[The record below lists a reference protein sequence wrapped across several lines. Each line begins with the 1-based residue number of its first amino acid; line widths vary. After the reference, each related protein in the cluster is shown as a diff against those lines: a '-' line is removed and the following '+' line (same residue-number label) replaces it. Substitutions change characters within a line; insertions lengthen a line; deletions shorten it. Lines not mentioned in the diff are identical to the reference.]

1 MLGPEV
7 VIDNIWVGEYDNQ
20 ENDELFGI
28 IPRALDEV
36 YERVDNPND
45 PSTQY
50 EIKISYLE
58 IYNESV
64 NNLISEMGPTWD
76 LDIWEDSN
84 GKIHI
89 PGNKP

>member
-7 VIDNIWVGEYDNQ
+7 VIDNIRVGEYDNN

-36 YERVDNPND
+36 YERIENPSD
-45 PSTQY
+45 PTVQY
-50 EIKISYLE
+50 EVKISYLE

-64 NNLISEMGPTWD
+64 NNLISEMGPT
-76 LDIWEDSN
+76 
-84 GKIHI
+84 
-89 PGNKP
+89 